1 MPEDN
6 KHRKVK
12 TIGTATHR
20 TGTLRAAVKPQ
31 SRSAEPNVA
40 QIITNHMA
48 AVRPASVPQ
57 TFWGTTITK
66 NAAVLRA
73 NFRLVTTDEPYL
85 LLDAS
90 NGSGKAGML
99 LSKTGVHFGN
109 GRGSVSSIAW
119 KDLPKQTVEY
129 RQGTLVVGT
138 NGIVAGDGKILVSLL
153 QQIQAAYAK

>member
-1 MPEDN
+1 MPEESQ
-6 KHRKVK
+6 HRKVK
-12 TIGTATHR
+12 TIGAATHR

-40 QIITNHMA
+40 QLITNYMA
-48 AVRPASVPQ
+48 SVRPASVPQ
-57 TFWGTTITK
+57 TFWGATITK

-73 NFRLVTTDEPYL
+73 NFRLATSDEPYL

-99 LSKTGVHFGN
+99 LSKVGVHFGN
-109 GRGSVSSIAW
+109 GRGGVSCTAW

-138 NGIVAGDGKILVSLL
+138 SGIAAADGKTLIDLL
-153 QQIQAAYAK
+153 RHIQSAFAK